1 MAGGGGINSILDEL
15 ALFGLLMML
24 NSVSVTTFL
33 AKFIGFE
40 QLLTRIS
47 FILFVVNLN
56 RDRFQLRFAS

>member
-1 MAGGGGINSILDEL
+1 
-15 ALFGLLMML
+15 MML
-24 NSVSVTTFL
+24 NSVSVTAFL